1 MDAEPVSITESFG
14 PSHQTTSLGEEA
26 VHKGLSGLPEMVRNF
41 LDVAQDANGRQ
52 WTVQKQRQQ
61 SSFWMQIYNQSG
73 NNQPISGWIT
83 HTHTPG
89 DEYLGIGMAHLGV
102 TLGPPAAD
110 RTVAVHFERPS
121 CYPNLRSGKAASARK
136 ESNLLDTNLT
146 RNTSFHHLLT
156 PLFSSQTPLTEKHV
170 SNIWN
175 TVSKIAFLLLKPPE
189 RFHHVW
195 NRDFNN
201 NR

>member
-1 MDAEPVSITESFG
+1 MLPKT
-14 PSHQTTSLGEEA
+14 QTA
-26 VHKGLSGLPEMVRNF
+26 VSGLCRNSVNNPPF
-41 LDVAQDANGRQ
+41 GCRS
-52 WTVQKQRQQ
+52 TT
-61 SSFWMQIYNQSG
+61 NQAIT
-73 NNQPISGWIT
+73 NQLADESHT

-170 SNIWN
+170 SNI
-175 TVSKIAFLLLKPPE
+175 
-189 RFHHVW
+189 
-195 NRDFNN
+195 
-201 NR
+201 

>member
-83 HTHTPG
+83 HTHTHRG
-89 DEYLGIGMAHLGV
+89 MNTLVLGWHILGW
-102 TLGPPAAD
+102 
-110 RTVAVHFERPS
+110 H
-121 CYPNLRSGKAASARK
+121 
-136 ESNLLDTNLT
+136 
-146 RNTSFHHLLT
+146 
-156 PLFSSQTPLTEKHV
+156 
-170 SNIWN
+170 
-175 TVSKIAFLLLKPPE
+175 
-189 RFHHVW
+189 
-195 NRDFNN
+195 
-201 NR
+201 